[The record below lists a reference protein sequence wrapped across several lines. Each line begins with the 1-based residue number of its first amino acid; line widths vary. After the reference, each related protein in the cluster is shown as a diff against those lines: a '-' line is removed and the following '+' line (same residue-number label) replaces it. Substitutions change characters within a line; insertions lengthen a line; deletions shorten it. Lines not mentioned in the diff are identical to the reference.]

1 MNMEEIMKER
11 IVQLSNTEYN
21 KLIEFAKMSS
31 EEIEKRAKEMYQEK
45 GTYGIKL
52 ELNTGQSYVDE
63 ISFKAS
69 SYVIDWGGQFPISD
83 EDKRKIVKFVNNRA
97 LRMMQEKFGK
107 QINDRNCYAREARK
121 ASKLY
126 HTLMRPVFIAW
137 LTLLLLQIIIL
148 FK

>member
-1 MNMEEIMKER
+1 MEK
-11 IVQLSNTEYN
+11 IVQLSNDEYR
-21 KLIEFAKMSS
+21 KLRDVAELNS

-52 ELNTGQSYVDE
+52 DINTGQSYVDE

-69 SYVIDWGGQFPISD
+69 SYVIDWNGKFPLSD
-83 EDKRKIVKFVNNRA
+83 EDKRKIVGFVNNRA
-97 LRMMQEKFGK
+97 LKMMQEKFGK
-107 QINDRNCYAREARK
+107 QINDRNYYARKARE

-126 HTLMRPVFIAW
+126 HTLMRPVSIA
-137 LTLLLLQIIIL
+137 LLAILIMQIIIL